1 MTLVCV
7 WLFVCFQVIVQN
19 YNSVLTLS
27 RLYQSSDALLV
38 HENDVIHK
46 ICAQLM
52 NIKQISFRDV
62 NQVIAH
68 QLGSVFQPAHTAG
81 GGSGYSRNPLGTKP
95 NTHTP
100 FWSQLISE
108 LKFFNSEILLAQ
120 VSGYIPSFKTGKYP
134 FRSSIPTLEQ
144 SQKWLPSILVSFFT
158 KRTLFLFFTDTLVP
172 VHISEE
178 SCAGQ

>member
-1 MTLVCV
+1 MCV
-7 WLFVCFQVIVQN
+7 FFVCFQVIVQN

-27 RLYQSSDALLV
+27 HLYHSSDALLV

-46 ICAQLM
+46 ICAQLL

-100 FWSQLISE
+100 CWGHFSSQLKLFS
-108 LKFFNSEILLAQ
+108 LLTQ
-120 VSGYIPSFKTGKYP
+120 VFGYIPSLKTGKDQC
-134 FRSSIPTLEQ
+134 RSSIPML
-144 SQKWLPSILVSFFT
+144 
-158 KRTLFLFFTDTLVP
+158 
-172 VHISEE
+172 
-178 SCAGQ
+178 